1 MGPDLI
7 DRAKRGDKEAFT
19 GLVLEHGDRLYAVAY
34 RILRDAVRAEDAVQQ
49 TFLLAWR
56 ELPSLRDDGRLEA
69 WLYRLLVNAC
79 YAEIRHTRR
88 WQPGLR
94 LVSVEDPAEDDA
106 QVSVAHRDELER
118 AFRRLS
124 TEHRAVLVLHHYV
137 GLSGAEVGE
146 ALGLSAG
153 TVRSR
158 LHYARQAMR
167 AAIEADARAYRQRR
181 HRMTGQLDVDRVLED
196 WLAEGPDRLPDRV
209 VQATVAQLDDIKQRK
224 SPWLPGS
231 NRMYQ
236 FILPTAGVA
245 AAIVIAAV
253 ALTSFFRGPSVG
265 APPGTPF
272 TSDRHGY
279 TIILPEG
286 WTVEERPAPGR
297 SGRSSTRPRIRA
309 WTTSSGA
316 IPTRDHRST
325 CTSPVSRSRPA

>member
-19 GLVLEHGDRLYAVAY
+19 TLVLQLGDRLFSVAY
-34 RILRDAVRAEDAVQQ
+34 RILRDTSRAEDAVQQ
-49 TFLLAWR
+49 TFLIAWR
-56 ELPSLRDDGRLEA
+56 ELPTLRDDGRLEA

-106 QVSVAHRDELER
+106 QMSVAHRDELER

-137 GLSGAEVGE
+137 GLSGVEVGE

-167 AAIEADARAYRQRR
+167 AAIEADARAFAN
-181 HRMTGQLDVDRVLED
+181 G
-196 WLAEGPDRLPDRV
+196 G
-209 VQATVAQLDDIKQRK
+209 
-224 SPWLPGS
+224 
-231 NRMYQ
+231 
-236 FILPTAGVA
+236 TA
-245 AAIVIAAV
+245 
-253 ALTSFFRGPSVG
+253 
-265 APPGTPF
+265 
-272 TSDRHGY
+272 
-279 TIILPEG
+279 
-286 WTVEERPAPGR
+286 
-297 SGRSSTRPRIRA
+297 
-309 WTTSSGA
+309 
-316 IPTRDHRST
+316 
-325 CTSPVSRSRPA
+325 